1 LNKNYSYTNDKGELV
16 GKPGK
21 IVCAKQFIDGTKDIT
36 ERIEEVF
43 RDEAKI
49 YDATCEIDSNGNV
62 SKIVSQ
68 KLNVEVH
75 DLDLTDD
82 YHSLVEKLEK
92 IHGPLN
98 RWAKSMYKSYLR
110 TPQIFAIASSNG
122 GIVIGTGNRDEDGY
136 LFYFCKFG
144 DGAVDASFL
153 WDLHKSEVFEVARY
167 LGISEIV
174 LNSPPSAD
182 LAPGQTD
189 EEEIGATYDF
199 VELLWKY
206 YYEFSWIKKQYF
218 LHCLKKDP
226 EAYDQFMREKALVD
240 AIHNRGLH
248 KEDINPKL
256 LKDDLLPKPSYFER
270 FTRFCGRSNS
280 SAAA

>member
-1 LNKNYSYTNDKGELV
+1 LQTWLDEERAKKGFDVKIWSQKAVVKTLAYTKRYNISCLALNVSGGVDSSAVLAVLLRAQNEAPDNHPLNKNYSYTNDKGELV

-98 RWAKSMYKSYLR
+98 QCINLIYVHL
-110 TPQIFAIASSNG
+110 
-122 GIVIGTGNRDEDGY
+122 
-136 LFYFCKFG
+136 KF
-144 DGAVDASFL
+144 
-153 WDLHKSEVFEVARY
+153 
-167 LGISEIV
+167 
-174 LNSPPSAD
+174 
-182 LAPGQTD
+182 
-189 EEEIGATYDF
+189 
-199 VELLWKY
+199 LL
-206 YYEFSWIKKQYF
+206 
-218 LHCLKKDP
+218 
-226 EAYDQFMREKALVD
+226 
-240 AIHNRGLH
+240 
-248 KEDINPKL
+248 
-256 LKDDLLPKPSYFER
+256 LLPVMEE
-270 FTRFCGRSNS
+270 
-280 SAAA
+280 